1 MEPEA
6 AVPSGDP
13 TRGSFADMPQM
24 ASVASELPPP
34 PDVEAMAEPE
44 KDSHKK
50 AHRFARV
57 AVQDLLSYHKAKIAE
72 GRNNRN
78 LYDVLRE
85 DIEKTRENYQK
96 KFASTAAASF
106 DYLHYEMV
114 AKLAGNDMAVL
125 GSNYPGPIS
134 V

>member
-1 MEPEA
+1 MSGA
-6 AVPSGDP
+6 SASPS
-13 TRGSFADMPQM
+13 A
-24 ASVASELPPP
+24 LPPP
-34 PDVEAMAEPE
+34 PDVEALPEPD

-50 AHRFARV
+50 AYRFARV
-57 AVQDLLSYHKAKIAE
+57 AVQDLLSYHKSKIDE

-96 KFASTAAASF
+96 RFASTAAASF

-114 AKLAGNDMAVL
+114 AKLAGNDLEVL
-125 GSNYPGPIS
+125 GRNYPGPIG